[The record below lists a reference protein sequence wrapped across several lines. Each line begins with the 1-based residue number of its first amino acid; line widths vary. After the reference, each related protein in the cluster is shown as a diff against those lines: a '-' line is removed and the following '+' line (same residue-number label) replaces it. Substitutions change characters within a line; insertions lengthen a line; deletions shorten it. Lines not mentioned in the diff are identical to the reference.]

1 MKLIIKH
8 ERKVSVETINQALSM
23 HGLIAT
29 NTGQEEERTPE
40 KDMKKTQDITF
51 FFFIMYTICW
61 MNNM

>member
-1 MKLIIKH
+1 MLDTH
-8 ERKVSVETINQALSM
+8 QDM
-23 HGLIAT
+23 

-40 KDMKKTQDITF
+40 KDKKKTQDITI